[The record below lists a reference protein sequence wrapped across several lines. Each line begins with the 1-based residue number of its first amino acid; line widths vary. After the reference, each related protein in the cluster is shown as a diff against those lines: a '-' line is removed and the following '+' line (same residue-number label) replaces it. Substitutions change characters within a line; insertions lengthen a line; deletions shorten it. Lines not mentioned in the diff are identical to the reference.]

1 MNDTWGLLH
10 SGHDDAAINM
20 ALDEALINWHSEGKI
35 PPVLRFYGWS
45 TATLSVGHFQKV
57 DRTIDLDGVKRH
69 GCQFVRRQ
77 TGGSAV
83 LHDDEL
89 TYSVVVSESKPYI
102 SKSIRE
108 AYFELSKGIMEGF
121 NQLGINAD
129 YSIPKERFKQD
140 PTAVCFERPSDYEML
155 VDGKK
160 ISGNAQTR
168 KKGVL
173 LQHGS
178 IPFSMDKKVLFDLF
192 LFSDEDTRE
201 RKRSA
206 FSQKATTINEA
217 SGRVV
222 TYEEAEKAFQAGF
235 EKALNLEF
243 VPFELSEEQWKEV
256 QELAESK
263 YRSDDWNLNFRKRVL
278 AHGKK

>member
-1 MNDTWGLLH
+1 MKDTWGLLH
-10 SGHDDAAINM
+10 SGHDDAAVNM
-20 ALDEALINWHSEGKI
+20 AMDEALLNWHSEGKI

-45 TATLSVGHFQKV
+45 TPTLSVGHFQKV
-57 DRTIDLDGVKRH
+57 DRTIDMDGVKRH

-89 TYSVVVSESKPYI
+89 TYSVIVSEDKPYI
-102 SKSIRE
+102 SQSVRE
-108 AYFELSKGIMEGF
+108 AYYELSKGIMEGF
-121 NQLGINAD
+121 NQLGIQAD
-129 YSIPKERFKQD
+129 YSIPKERFVER
-140 PTAVCFERPSDYEML
+140 TAVCFERPSDYEML

-160 ISGNAQTR
+160 ISGHAQTR

-178 IPFSMDKKVLFDLF
+178 LPFTIDQQMLFDLF
-192 LFSDEDTRE
+192 RFSDEETRE
-201 RKRSA
+201 RKRSV
-206 FSQKATTINEA
+206 FSNKAISINEA
-217 SGRVV
+217 AGRPV
-222 TYEEAEKAFQAGF
+222 TYDMAVKAFQTGF
-235 EKALNLEF
+235 EKALNLEL
-243 VPFELSEEQWKEV
+243 VPFELTKEQWAEV

-263 YRSDDWNLNFRKRVL
+263 YRSDDWNINYRKRVL